1 MEISDD
7 GKLTFKLPTFEGPL
21 DLLLHLIK
29 KNEMDIYDIP
39 MSKITSQYIDYLH
52 QMQSLELDI
61 AGEYLV
67 IAAMLVNIK
76 SKMLLPSTNAE
87 TMIDDEDVIDPREE
101 LVAQLVLHQ
110 TFQEAAG
117 NLRLLSDE
125 RMKQYTREMEDPPKE
140 SLKDHL
146 EPNGGNLKAL
156 GKAFAKLMM
165 KRKLKEPVK
174 RKINLEK
181 YRLKDEIEILEKKI
195 RENKEPIIFE
205 DLFPKNAEVELV
217 VTIFMAMLELMK
229 RHELKV
235 LQERNFGSI
244 ILTGGDAS
252 AVDQAKIESLLFVS
266 GSEGISLTEI
276 SQLIGLLKPAVHD
289 QILRLNKKYQEDSS
303 CSFEIIEAGE
313 RYRLA
318 TKKVFSNLLKQYF
331 EAPSMI
337 EISGACLETLS
348 IIAYKQP
355 VTRIEIE
362 EIRGVQSGGM
372 IQKLLLLDLIKEDG
386 RLDAPGRPILYST
399 TTNFLDYFG
408 IKTLSELPELPKDKD
423 EQASDEDVL
432 ELFNEKLYEE
442 EQ

>member
-1 MEISDD
+1 M
-7 GKLTFKLPTFEGPL
+7 
-21 DLLLHLIK
+21 LHLIK

-67 IAAMLVNIK
+67 IAEMLVNIK

-146 EPNGGNLKAL
+146 
-156 GKAFAKLMM
+156 
-165 KRKLKEPVK
+165 
-174 RKINLEK
+174 
-181 YRLKDEIEILEKKI
+181 
-195 RENKEPIIFE
+195 FE

-252 AVDQAKIESLLFVS
+252 AVES
-266 GSEGISLTEI
+266 G
-276 SQLIGLLKPAVHD
+276 
-289 QILRLNKKYQEDSS
+289 ED
-303 CSFEIIEAGE
+303 
-313 RYRLA
+313 
-318 TKKVFSNLLKQYF
+318 
-331 EAPSMI
+331 
-337 EISGACLETLS
+337 
-348 IIAYKQP
+348 
-355 VTRIEIE
+355 
-362 EIRGVQSGGM
+362 
-372 IQKLLLLDLIKEDG
+372 
-386 RLDAPGRPILYST
+386 
-399 TTNFLDYFG
+399 
-408 IKTLSELPELPKDKD
+408 
-423 EQASDEDVL
+423 
-432 ELFNEKLYEE
+432 
-442 EQ
+442 